1 MLNIPHT
8 RRDHRIDWQGAL
20 ALTVGLVPLLIVAE
34 QGRGWGWARRR
45 AIACYLVGVLGIVS
59 FVWAE
64 SRAGDE
70 ALIPLRL
77 FGNRTFSLTSV
88 VGTDRRHGHVRRHRV
103 AAAVPADRQGPDR
116 RRLRA

>member
-34 QGRGWGWARRR
+34 QGRGWGWGSPAAARLLPGRRR
-45 AIACYLVGVLGIVS
+45 SACCRS
-59 FVWAE
+59 CWAE

-77 FGNRTFSLTSV
+77 FRNRTFSLTSV
-88 VGTDRRHGHVRRHRV
+88 VGTIVGMGMFGGIVV
-103 AAAVPADRQGPDR
+103 AAAVPADRQGR
-116 RRLRA
+116 